1 MVCHD
6 VGLHVGL
13 RVGLRAVSGRLVQ
26 YGLALALLSGFSAC
40 TSGAEGSEA
49 KRADGYETLVLRAE
63 GFAGTVM
70 FPELAED
77 LGYLAPLKL
86 QYVGNSISG
95 PASIQNVVTGDTEFG
110 GAFNGSV
117 IKLIAAKA
125 PITAV
130 MGYYGVDDQTWTG
143 FFVLDGSP
151 IRAAKDLIGKKV
163 AMNTLGAHH
172 EFMLKEYLGRSGLTT
187 AQANQVTL
195 VVVPPTNAEQSLR
208 QRQVEVATLGTILR
222 DHALERGGIHS
233 LFSDYDLFGKFTA
246 GSYVM
251 RNDFI
256 RKNPNTVRKFV
267 QATGRAIEWARTTP
281 RDEVVARFEK
291 IVHGRGRNEN
301 AAPLKHWQSTGVA
314 SKGGRLSDA
323 DFQVWIDW
331 LVKDG
336 ELAPKQVTAKQL
348 YTTQFYAPEPG

>member
-1 MVCHD
+1 MCHD
-6 VGLHVGL
+6 L
-13 RVGLRAVSGRLVQ
+13 GLRAVLGRLAQ
-26 YGLALALLSGFSAC
+26 YGFALALLSGFGAC
-40 TSGAEGSEA
+40 SGAQGSDA
-49 KRADGYETLVLRAE
+49 KRPAGYETLVLRAE
-63 GFAGTVM
+63 GFAGSVS

-86 QYVGNSISG
+86 QYVGNTISG
-95 PASIQNVVTGDTEFG
+95 PANIQNVVTGDIEFG

-130 MGYYGVDDQTWTG
+130 IGYYGVDDKTWSG
-143 FFVLDGSP
+143 FFVLDDSP
-151 IRAAKDLIGKKV
+151 IRQAKDLIGKKV
-163 AMNTLGAHH
+163 AMNTLGAHS
-172 EFMLKEYLGRSGLTT
+172 EFMLKEYLHRNGLTP
-187 AQANQVTL
+187 AQADQVTL

-208 QRQVEVATLGTILR
+208 QRQVEVSTLAGILR
-222 DHALERGGIHS
+222 HKALERGAIHS

-267 QATGRAIEWARTTP
+267 QATGRAIEWARSTP

-291 IVHGRGRNEN
+291 IVRNRGRNEN
-301 AAPLKHWQSTGVA
+301 AAPLKYWQSTGVA
-314 SKGGRLSDA
+314 SKSGRLSDA

-336 ELAPKQVTAKQL
+336 QLAPQQISAKQL